1 MLSPWIVIPIY
12 FTTFFIVVLILR
24 VVDWGKLMIV
34 SEKNTN
40 AARALFL
47 VVSLG
52 ISAAIGTMIV
62 ILASLAF

>member
-1 MLSPWIVIPIY
+1 
-12 FTTFFIVVLILR
+12 
-24 VVDWGKLMIV
+24 MIV